1 MMRIMERSDKE
12 GVMGI
17 LDRTAMFTPQEIAV
31 AEEVM
36 DAFLDRPEQQ
46 DYEVVVCQEGE
57 RGLAGYVAFGPTPLT
72 EGTYDLYW
80 IAVAPERQ
88 GAGVGRRL
96 MAWVEDRLRG
106 NGARL
111 LLIETSSQPRY
122 EPTRRFYLG
131 LGYREAARIAGFYK
145 PGDDRV
151 IYAKYFG

>member
-1 MMRIMERSDKE
+1 MIRSLERSDKA
-12 GVMGI
+12 GVMSI
-17 LDRTAMFTPQEIAV
+17 LERTAMFTPGEIAV

-36 DAFLDRPEQQ
+36 DACLDRPEQN
-46 DYEVVVCQEGE
+46 DYEAVVFEDGE
-57 RGLAGYVAFGPTPLT
+57 RSLAGYAAFGPTPLT

-96 MAWVEDRLRG
+96 MEWVEDRLRQSG
-106 NGARL
+106 GRL
-111 LLIETSSQPRY
+111 LLIETSSQSRY